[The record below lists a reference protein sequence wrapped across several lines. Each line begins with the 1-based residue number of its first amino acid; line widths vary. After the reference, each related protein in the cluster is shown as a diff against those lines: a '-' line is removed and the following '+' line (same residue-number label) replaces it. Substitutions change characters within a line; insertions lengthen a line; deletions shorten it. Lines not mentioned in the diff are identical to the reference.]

1 MYFEQFYL
9 ACLSHASYMIASTSE
24 AGGEAAVIDPQ
35 RDIGIYLDEAAK
47 HGFQIRHIIET
58 HLHADFVSGHRE
70 LAERTG
76 AKIYLGAKAGAQFP
90 HVPVKDG
97 DELTIGDLKLK
108 FLETPGH
115 TIESISIVVD
125 DKMVFTGD
133 TLFIGDVGRPDLAP
147 DLTPQQLAG
156 MLYDSLHV
164 KLMKL
169 PDDTQVYPAHGAG
182 SLCGRQ
188 MSTERSSTIGKQ
200 RATNYALRAS
210 SKEEFVH
217 LLTSE
222 LPQRPGYFS
231 QDVEINRAGAAAL
244 TELAPL
250 AALTPDQVIEK
261 QKAGA
266 VVLDTRPP
274 MQFAVAHIA
283 GSIQIGLSGQ
293 FASWAGIVLGL
304 NQELVIVAEDDEHA
318 QETRLRLARVGI
330 ERVAGYLEGGISNWI
345 REGRTLVYL
354 PHIDVDELRKLLEDD
369 PGYLQV
375 LDVRK
380 PAEFE
385 AGHISGAMLKPVD
398 QLAGSLEGLDRERPV
413 AVYCKSG
420 YRSSIASSLLERAG
434 FKQVINLTGGYDAWI
449 SVNGSQP
456 PVPATQSAL
465 PSAR

>member
-24 AGGEAAVIDPQ
+24 AGGPEGEAAVIDPQ

-97 DELTIGDLKLK
+97 DELTIGELKLK

-125 DKMVFTGD
+125 DKLVFTGD

-156 MLYDSLHV
+156 MLYDSLHD

-169 PDDTQVYPAHGAG
+169 PDDTLVYPAHGAG

-200 RATNYALRAS
+200 RATNYALRAA
-210 SKEEFVH
+210 SKEEFVQ

-231 QDVEINRAGAAAL
+231 QDVEINRTGAAAL
-244 TELAPL
+244 TELPPL

-304 NQELVIVAEDDEHA
+304 NQELVIVAEDEEQA
-318 QETRLRLARVGI
+318 KETRLRLARVGI
-330 ERVAGYLEGGISNWI
+330 ERVAGYLDGGITNWI

-354 PHIDVDELRKLLEDD
+354 PHIDVDELRKLLEED

-385 AGHISGAMLKPVD
+385 AGHISGAILKPVD
-398 QLAGSLEGLDRERPV
+398 QLAATVAGLDPERPV
-413 AVYCKSG
+413 AVYCKTG

-434 FKQVINLTGGYDAWI
+434 FKQVINLTGGYDAWMALAATCT
-449 SVNGSQP
+449 NPLSQ
-456 PVPATQSAL
+456 AS
-465 PSAR
+465 